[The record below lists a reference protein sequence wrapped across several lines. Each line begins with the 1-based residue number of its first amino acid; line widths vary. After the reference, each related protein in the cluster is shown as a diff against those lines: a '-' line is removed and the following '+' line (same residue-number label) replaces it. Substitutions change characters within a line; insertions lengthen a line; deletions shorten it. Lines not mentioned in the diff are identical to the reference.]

1 MFSTDRAMT
10 CSHGGL
16 TITRHNDIHDIT
28 ANWLSEVCRNV
39 ERDPPP
45 PHCLSQVKTS
55 CHFLQTDVTMREQ
68 TFVQQASGDGSNACA
83 FFDIRVFH
91 PNAQSYRHSSISSLY
106 WRHELT
112 KKREYGDR
120 IREVENS
127 SFTPLVFATTG
138 GMGREAILFYK
149 DQISEKRNTIYSK
162 TMAWIRCTLS
172 FSLLRS
178 AVMCI

>member
-1 MFSTDRAMT
+1 
-10 CSHGGL
+10 
-16 TITRHNDIHDIT
+16 
-28 ANWLSEVCRNV
+28 
-39 ERDPPP
+39 
-45 PHCLSQVKTS
+45 
-55 CHFLQTDVTMREQ
+55 MREQ

-106 WRHELT
+106 RCHELT

-120 IREVENS
+120 IREVENG

-138 GMGREAILFYK
+138 GMGREATLFYK